1 MRPTRSWKPCI
12 HTNAAGVTV
21 VALTTADAVQVAVT
35 VAATDTI
42 ENGKL
47 KMENWDNQVLIFHFL
62 CSPKVQSI
70 LIFEY

>member
-1 MRPTRSWKPCI
+1 MRPTRNWKPYI

-47 KMENWDNQVLIFHFL
+47 KMEN
-62 CSPKVQSI
+62 
-70 LIFEY
+70 